1 MHRCARTA
9 GALGLALGMTASP
22 AVADEAAPRSTHM
35 SVYEV
40 SPRPGHAV
48 ALEEALRRH
57 ARWARQQGS
66 GLDWK
71 VFAVTAGKRV
81 GSYLIMS
88 GDHSWE
94 DLDANRELAAEAAAR
109 WRANVSAHVASVGGG
124 IYRFMADYSRVPDG
138 VNAYPLAVVSVF
150 SMRPTSARAYM
161 RNLRKVTDALKT
173 QESAPPALW
182 FQQVAG
188 GEQGTFLNI
197 RPFRKWDEWP
207 NEASS
212 RAMANAMDPGEIAAI
227 VAELAKVILR
237 EETRTI
243 ALRPD
248 LSSRP

>member
-1 MHRCARTA
+1 MA
-9 GALGLALGMTASP
+9 GALGLALGMTA
-22 AVADEAAPRSTHM
+22 VAQEATHM

-40 SPRPGHAV
+40 SPRPGHVV
-48 ALEEALRRH
+48 AFEKALRGH
-57 ARWARQQGS
+57 AHWARHQAS
-66 GLDWK
+66 GPGWK
-71 VFAVTAGKRV
+71 VFAVTAGK
-81 GSYLIMS
+81 GSGNYLIMS

-94 DLDANRELAAEAAAR
+94 DLDANRELTAEAAAR
-109 WRANVSAHVASVGGG
+109 WRASVSAHVASVSGG
-124 IYRFMADYSRVPDG
+124 IYRFMADYSRFPDD
-138 VNAYPLAVVSVF
+138 VDTYPMAVVSVF

-173 QESAPPALW
+173 RESAPPALW
-182 FQQVAG
+182 YQQVAG

-197 RPFRKWDEWP
+197 RPFRKWDDWP

-212 RAMANAMDPGEIAAI
+212 RAMANAMDPEEIAAI

-243 ALRPD
+243 ALRPH